1 MRSTERLSLGL
12 LLTLAVP
19 LAAGCKSGNEPDA
32 YGNFETTEVVVSAE
46 TAGPLMWFTP
56 DDGLRLDSGVMV
68 GLVDTAQLALQRD
81 QLEAQQGA
89 TNARANEATSNIR
102 MLEAQREIAER
113 GYQRTRRLHDQKAA
127 TAQQLD
133 QAEKDYRTLGDQ
145 ILAAK
150 AQQAAA
156 RHDISSSTAQI
167 AQLDDR
173 IRRSR
178 IANPRTGTVLTAYV
192 KRGEFVQTGQ
202 PLYKL
207 ATLDSMD
214 LRAYVTERQLAQVKV
229 GQTAEVTVDAG
240 HGRKTLTGRVTWIA
254 SEAEFTPTPVQTRDE
269 RADLVYAVKIK
280 VPNQDRML
288 KIGMPAD
295 VKFAPAS
302 AAAAPAPAGAAA
314 R

>member
-1 MRSTERLSLGL
+1 MRSTDRLSLGL
-12 LLTLAVP
+12 LLALAVP
-19 LAAGCKSGNEPDA
+19 LATACKSGGAPDA

-46 TAGPLMWFTP
+46 TAGPLLWFTP
-56 DDGLRLDSGVMV
+56 DDGQHLDSGVMV

-81 QLEAQQGA
+81 QLVALQGA
-89 TNARANEATSNIR
+89 SDSRASEAASNVA
-102 MLEAQREIAER
+102 MLELQRAIAER
-113 GYQRTRRLHDQKAA
+113 GYQRTQRLHDQKAA

-133 QAEKDYRTLGDQ
+133 QAERDYRTLGDQ
-145 ILAAK
+145 IQAAK
-150 AQQAAA
+150 AQQRAA
-156 RHDISSSTAQI
+156 RHDITSSTAQI

-173 IRRSR
+173 IRRSQ
-178 IANPRTGTVLTAYV
+178 ITNPRTGTVLTAYV
-192 KRGEFVQTGQ
+192 KRGEYVQIGQ

-214 LRAYVTERQLAQVKV
+214 LRAYVTEPQLAQVKV

-240 HGRKTLTGRVTWIA
+240 HGRKTLTGKVTWVA

-269 RADLVYAVKIK
+269 RADLVYAIKIK
-280 VPNQDRML
+280 VPNPDGML

-295 VKFAPAS
+295 VKFT
-302 AAAAPAPAGAAA
+302 AGASSDTAA

>member
-1 MRSTERLSLGL
+1 MRSTDRLSLGL

-56 DDGLRLDSGVMV
+56 DDGQHLDSGVMV
-68 GLVDTAQLALQRD
+68 GLVDTVQLALQRN
-81 QLEAQQGA
+81 QLVAQQGA
-89 TNARANEATSNIR
+89 TYARATEAASNIG
-102 MLEAQREIAER
+102 MLESQREIAER
-113 GYQRTRRLHDQKAA
+113 GYRRTQRLHDQKAA

-133 QAEKDYRTLGDQ
+133 QAERDYRTLGDQ
-145 ILAAK
+145 IQAAK

-156 RHDISSSTAQI
+156 RHDITSSAAQI
-167 AQLDDR
+167 SQLDDR

-178 IANPRTGTVLTAYV
+178 ISNPRTGTVLTAYV
-192 KRGEFVQTGQ
+192 KRGEYVQTGQ

-214 LRAYVTERQLAQVKV
+214 VRAYVTEPQLAQVKV

-240 HGRKTLTGRVTWIA
+240 HGRKRLTGKVTWVA

-295 VKFAPAS
+295 VTFMGAS
-302 AAAAPAPAGAAA
+302 PTATAA

>member
-1 MRSTERLSLGL
+1 MRCTDRFGCGAVL
-12 LLTLAVP
+12 LALAVP
-19 LAAGCKSGNEPDA
+19 LATGCRSAGEPDA

-56 DDGLRLDSGVMV
+56 DDGLRLDSGAMV
-68 GLVDTAQLALQRD
+68 GLVDTAQLALQRN
-81 QLEAQQGA
+81 QLVAQQGA
-89 TNARANEATSNIR
+89 TTSRASEAASNIGV
-102 MLEAQREIAER
+102 LESQREIAER
-113 GYQRTRRLHDQKAA
+113 GYQRTQRLHQQQAA

-133 QAEKDYRTLGDQ
+133 QAERDYRVLGDQ
-145 ILAAK
+145 IEAAR
-150 AQQAAA
+150 AQQAAT
-156 RHDISSSTAQI
+156 RHDVVSSAAQI

-173 IRRSR
+173 IHRSR
-178 IANPRTGTVLTAYV
+178 ISNPRAGTVLTSYV
-192 KRGEFVQTGQ
+192 KPGEFVQTGQ

-214 LRAYVTERQLAQVKV
+214 LRAYVTEPQLGGIKV
-229 GQTAEVTVDAG
+229 GQAAEVTVDAG
-240 HGRKTLTGRVTWIA
+240 HGRKTLTGRVTWVA

-295 VKFAPAS
+295 VRFTP
-302 AAAAPAPAGAAA
+302 AAAAQ
-314 R
+314 

>member
-1 MRSTERLSLGL
+1 MRSTDRLRLGL

-32 YGNFETTEVVVSAE
+32 YGNFETTEVVLSAE
-46 TAGPLMWFTP
+46 TAGPLMWFIP
-56 DDGLRLDSGVMV
+56 DDGQHLDSGVMV
-68 GLVDTAQLALQRD
+68 GLVDTLQLALQRN
-81 QLEAQQGA
+81 QLVAQQAA
-89 TNARANEATSNIR
+89 TNARATEAAGNIGV
-102 MLEAQREIAER
+102 LESQREIAER
-113 GYQRTRRLHDQKAA
+113 GYQRTQRLHDQKAA

-133 QAEKDYRTLGDQ
+133 EAERDYRTLGDQ
-145 ILAAK
+145 IQVAK

-156 RHDISSSTAQI
+156 RHDITSSTAQI
-167 AQLDDR
+167 SQIDDR

-178 IANPRTGTVLTAYV
+178 ISNPRTGTVLTAYV
-192 KRGEFVQTGQ
+192 KPGEYVQTGQ

-214 LRAYVTERQLAQVKV
+214 LRAYVTEPQLAQVKV
-229 GQTAEVTVDAG
+229 GQTAEVAVDAG
-240 HGRKTLTGRVTWIA
+240 HGRKTLTGKVTWVA

-295 VKFAPAS
+295 VKFMAAS
-302 AAAAPAPAGAAA
+302 STDTAA

>member
-1 MRSTERLSLGL
+1 MRCTDRLSRGAVL
-12 LLTLAVP
+12 LALAVP
-19 LAAGCKSGNEPDA
+19 LATGCRRGGDPDA

-56 DDGLRLDSGVMV
+56 DDGQRLDSGVMV
-68 GLVDTAQLALQRD
+68 GLVDTAQLALQRN
-81 QLEAQQGA
+81 QMVAQQGA
-89 TNARANEATSNIR
+89 TNSRANEAASNIGV
-102 MLEAQREIAER
+102 LESQQEIAER
-113 GYQRTRRLHDQKAA
+113 GYQRTQRLHQQQAA

-133 QAEKDYRTLGDQ
+133 QAERDYRVLGDQ
-145 ILAAK
+145 IEAAK

-156 RHDISSSTAQI
+156 RHDITSSTAQI

-173 IRRSR
+173 IRRSH
-178 IANPRTGTVLTAYV
+178 ISNPRAGTVLTAYV
-192 KRGEFVQTGQ
+192 KPGEFVQTGQ

-214 LRAYVTERQLAQVKV
+214 LRAYVTEPQLSQVKV

-240 HGRKTLTGRVTWIA
+240 HRRKTLTGRVTWVA
-254 SEAEFTPTPVQTRDE
+254 SEAEFTPTPVQTREE

-295 VKFAPAS
+295 VRFTP
-302 AAAAPAPAGAAA
+302 AAPAAPAAA

>member
-1 MRSTERLSLGL
+1 MRCTDRSSRAAVL
-12 LLTLAVP
+12 LVLAVP
-19 LAAGCKSGNEPDA
+19 LAAGCRRGGDPDA

-56 DDGLRLDSGVMV
+56 DDGQHLDSGVMV
-68 GLVDTAQLALQRD
+68 GLVDTAQLALQRN
-81 QLEAQQGA
+81 QMVAQQGA
-89 TNARANEATSNIR
+89 TSSRANEAASNIG
-102 MLEAQREIAER
+102 MLQSQREIAER
-113 GYQRTRRLHDQKAA
+113 GYQRTQRLHQQQAA

-133 QAEKDYRTLGDQ
+133 QAERDYRVLGDQ
-145 ILAAK
+145 IGAAK

-156 RHDISSSTAQI
+156 RHDITSSAAQI

-178 IANPRTGTVLTAYV
+178 ISNPRAGTVLTAYV
-192 KRGEFVQTGQ
+192 KPGEFVQTGQ

-214 LRAYVTERQLAQVKV
+214 LRAYVTEPQLAQVKV
-229 GQTAEVTVDAG
+229 GQAVEVTVDAG
-240 HGRKTLTGRVTWIA
+240 HGRKTFAGRVTWVA
-254 SEAEFTPTPVQTRDE
+254 SEAEFTPTPVQTREE

-280 VPNQDRML
+280 VPNPDRIL

-295 VKFAPAS
+295 VRFTP
-302 AAAAPAPAGAAA
+302 AAAA

>member
-1 MRSTERLSLGL
+1 MRSTDRLSLGL
-12 LLTLAVP
+12 LFALAVP
-19 LAAGCKSGNEPDA
+19 LATGCKSGNEPDA

-56 DDGLRLDSGVMV
+56 DDGQHIDSGVMV

-81 QLEAQQGA
+81 QLESQQGA
-89 TNARANEATSNIR
+89 TDARANEATSNIK

-113 GYQRTRRLHDQKAA
+113 GYRRTQRLHDQKAA

-133 QAEKDYRTLGDQ
+133 QAERDYRTLGDQ
-145 ILAAK
+145 IQSAK
-150 AQQAAA
+150 AQRAAA
-156 RHDISSSTAQI
+156 RHDIGSSTSQI

-173 IRRSR
+173 IHRSR

-192 KRGEFVQTGQ
+192 KPGEYVQTGQ

-214 LRAYVTERQLAQVKV
+214 LRAYVTEPQLSQIKV
-229 GQTAEVTVDAG
+229 GQTAQVTVDAG
-240 HGRKTLTGRVTWIA
+240 HGRKTLTGKVTWVA

-280 VPNQDRML
+280 VPNQNRML

-295 VKFAPAS
+295 VKFMAAS
-302 AAAAPAPAGAAA
+302 STDTAA

>member
-12 LLTLAVP
+12 LLTLAIP

-46 TAGPLMWFTP
+46 TAGPLLWFTP
-56 DDGLRLDSGVMV
+56 DDGQHLDSGVMV

-89 TNARANEATSNIR
+89 TDARANEATSNIR

-113 GYQRTRRLHDQKAA
+113 GYQRTQRLHDQKAA

-133 QAEKDYRTLGDQ
+133 QAEKDFRTLGDQ
-145 ILAAK
+145 IQAAK
-150 AQQAAA
+150 AQQTAA
-156 RHDISSSTAQI
+156 RHDIGSSAAQI

-192 KRGEFVQTGQ
+192 KPGEYVQTGQ

-214 LRAYVTERQLAQVKV
+214 LRAYVTEPQLTQVKV
-229 GQTAEVTVDAG
+229 GQTVQVTVDAG
-240 HGRKTLTGRVTWIA
+240 RGRKTLTGKVTWVA

-269 RADLVYAVKIK
+269 RADLVYALKIK

-288 KIGMPAD
+288 KIGMPGD
-295 VKFAPAS
+295 VKFMAAS
-302 AAAAPAPAGAAA
+302 STDTAA

>member
-1 MRSTERLSLGL
+1 MRSPDRLSLGL

-19 LAAGCKSGNEPDA
+19 LAAACKSGNEPDA

-56 DDGLRLDSGVMV
+56 DDGQHLDSGVIV
-68 GLVDTAQLALQRD
+68 GLVDTLQLALQRN
-81 QLEAQQGA
+81 QLVAQQGA
-89 TNARANEATSNIR
+89 TNARATEAASNIG
-102 MLEAQREIAER
+102 MLESQREIAER
-113 GYQRTRRLHDQKAA
+113 GYQRTQRLHEQKAA

-133 QAEKDYRTLGDQ
+133 QAERDYRTLGDQ
-145 ILAAK
+145 IQAAK

-156 RHDISSSTAQI
+156 RHDITSSTAQI
-167 AQLDDR
+167 SQLDDR

-178 IANPRTGTVLTAYV
+178 ISNPRTGTVLTAYV
-192 KRGEFVQTGQ
+192 KRGEYVQTGQ

-214 LRAYVTERQLAQVKV
+214 LRAYVTEPQLAQVKV

-240 HGRKTLTGRVTWIA
+240 HGRKTLTGNVTWVA

-295 VKFAPAS
+295 VKFMAAS
-302 AAAAPAPAGAAA
+302 STDTAA